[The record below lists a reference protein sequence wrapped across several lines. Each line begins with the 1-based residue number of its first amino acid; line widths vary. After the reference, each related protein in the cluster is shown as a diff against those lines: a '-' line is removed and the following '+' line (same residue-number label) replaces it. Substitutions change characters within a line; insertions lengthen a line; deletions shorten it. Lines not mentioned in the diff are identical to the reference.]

1 MDAVHVAAIWLH
13 ALAMVV
19 VLGYYGILGRIVLP
33 ALSRTLD
40 GPALART
47 VPAIERRALPIVL
60 ATIVLF
66 IATGIYLLVIDG
78 RYAGVG
84 SFSST
89 WSMLMLVKHLVVA
102 AMIVLGIGIDRL
114 AAAVGQASDE
124 GRARMV
130 DVLVLALDGMTALGA
145 IVLLLT
151 AAAQLS

>member
-1 MDAVHVAAIWLH
+1 MDAVHVAALWLH

-33 ALSRTLD
+33 ALVRALD
-40 GPALART
+40 GAALART

-60 ATIVLF
+60 AAIVLF
-66 IATGIYLLVIDG
+66 IATGVYLLVVDD

-84 SFSST
+84 SFATT
-89 WSMLMLVKHLVVA
+89 WSTLMLVKHMAVV
-102 AMIVLGIGIDRL
+102 AMIVLGIGVDRL
-114 AAAVGQASDE
+114 AVAVGDASDA
-124 GRARMV
+124 GRPRMV
-130 DVLVLALDGMTALGA
+130 EVLVLALDGMIALGA